1 MNNLY
6 FEKIINFIVE
16 KSHVVELIFGILV
29 FISVICYPFV
39 GVNYDLS
46 KYLPEF
52 APSKQALEV
61 MEDEFGY
68 PGMARIMVEDV
79 SLYEAGRIKDKIQ
92 EVEGVDLVLGVN
104 TLSDIYMSKSFIDD
118 SDIDTFYK
126 DGNAV
131 MEVIF
136 KGGESDPETH
146 EAIDKI
152 QEIIGDRGYYT
163 GSAVSKKSIQESV
176 SKELKIAIAISF
188 VIIFMILTITTIS
201 WFEPFLFIFVMA
213 VAIIINMGS
222 NIIFGRISF
231 FTFSTAAIL
240 QLAVS
245 MDYSIFLLDTFSIYR
260 KQGIE
265 VKEALKLAIK
275 RSVSS
280 ILASGATTIVGFLV
294 LIVMEFTIGKDMGLV
309 LSKGILTSLLT
320 VLFLMPALILRNYSK
335 VEKYY
340 HKPLIPELASVGD
353 KMYKIR
359 KIVLILAVLT
369 AVPCYFGQNMNTF
382 KYGDA
387 AIGAG
392 PGTKF
397 YEDTKK
403 IEDTFG
409 KSNMLLAIVPN
420 TSNIREKELA
430 NTIDD
435 YDFVNYALSL
445 SSVLPDGIPEDFL
458 PSAIVEQMHTENYAR
473 IIMSLDTIEESDYA
487 FDCVDKIQKTVHD
500 FYEDGYVLGMTT
512 STLDVKN
519 ILTEDYSRVSIL
531 SLIGVV
537 IVVMCTFRS
546 WLIPIIVIIP
556 IEVAIYLNMTIP
568 YLIGGTMTYIG
579 YIIVS
584 CLQLGA
590 TIDYSI
596 LVTNNYLHARQ
607 SMDKIEA
614 AKKATSQSA
623 LSVITSGSI
632 LTVVGYGLFL
642 TSSVQGISQI
652 GHLVARGAILSVL
665 LVLSLLPALLSVFD
679 ELIKKQQKITDDFTQ
694 KIKTAIKN
702 RKSIS
707 SVGGIGHEK

>member
-16 KSHVVELIFGILV
+16 KSHVVELIFAILV

-245 MDYSIFLLDTFSIYR
+245 MDYSIFLLDTFSMYR

-265 VKEALKLAIK
+265 VKESLKLAIK

-309 LSKGILTSLLT
+309 LSKGILTSL
-320 VLFLMPALILRNYSK
+320 
-335 VEKYY
+335 
-340 HKPLIPELASVGD
+340 
-353 KMYKIR
+353 
-359 KIVLILAVLT
+359 
-369 AVPCYFGQNMNTF
+369 
-382 KYGDA
+382 
-387 AIGAG
+387 
-392 PGTKF
+392 
-397 YEDTKK
+397 
-403 IEDTFG
+403 
-409 KSNMLLAIVPN
+409 
-420 TSNIREKELA
+420 
-430 NTIDD
+430 
-435 YDFVNYALSL
+435 
-445 SSVLPDGIPEDFL
+445 
-458 PSAIVEQMHTENYAR
+458 
-473 IIMSLDTIEESDYA
+473 
-487 FDCVDKIQKTVHD
+487 
-500 FYEDGYVLGMTT
+500 
-512 STLDVKN
+512 
-519 ILTEDYSRVSIL
+519 
-531 SLIGVV
+531 
-537 IVVMCTFRS
+537 
-546 WLIPIIVIIP
+546 
-556 IEVAIYLNMTIP
+556 
-568 YLIGGTMTYIG
+568 
-579 YIIVS
+579 
-584 CLQLGA
+584 
-590 TIDYSI
+590 
-596 LVTNNYLHARQ
+596 
-607 SMDKIEA
+607 
-614 AKKATSQSA
+614 
-623 LSVITSGSI
+623 
-632 LTVVGYGLFL
+632 
-642 TSSVQGISQI
+642 
-652 GHLVARGAILSVL
+652 
-665 LVLSLLPALLSVFD
+665 
-679 ELIKKQQKITDDFTQ
+679 
-694 KIKTAIKN
+694 
-702 RKSIS
+702 
-707 SVGGIGHEK
+707 

>member
-16 KSHVVELIFGILV
+16 KSHFVELIFAILV

-176 SKELKIAIAISF
+176 SKELKIAIVISF

-245 MDYSIFLLDTFSIYR
+245 MDYSIFLLDTFSMYR

-265 VKEALKLAIK
+265 VKESLKLAIK

-340 HKPLIPELASVGD
+340 HKPLIPELTSVGD
-353 KMYKIR
+353 RMYKIR
-359 KIVLILAVLT
+359 KVVLILAVLT

-430 NTIDD
+430 NTLDD

-458 PSAIVEQMHTENYAR
+458 PSSIVEQMHTENYAR

-500 FYEDGYVLGMTT
+500 FYEGGYVLGMTT

-607 SMDKIEA
+607 SMNKIEA

-642 TSSVQGISQI
+642 TSSVQGIWLQEEQS
-652 GHLVARGAILSVL
+652 
-665 LVLSLLPALLSVFD
+665 
-679 ELIKKQQKITDDFTQ
+679 
-694 KIKTAIKN
+694 
-702 RKSIS
+702 
-707 SVGGIGHEK
+707 

>member
-6 FEKIINFIVE
+6 FEKIVNFIVE
-16 KSHVVELIFGILV
+16 KSHVIEIIFGILV

-176 SKELKIAIAISF
+176 SKELKIAIVISF
-188 VIIFMILTITTIS
+188 VIIFMILAITTIS

-245 MDYSIFLLDTFSIYR
+245 MDYSIFLLDTFSMYR

-320 VLFLMPALILRNYSK
+320 VLFLMPALILRNCSK

-340 HKPLIPELASVGD
+340 HKPLIPELTSVGD

-420 TSNIREKELA
+420 TSNVREKELA
-430 NTIDD
+430 NTLED

-458 PSAIVEQMHTENYAR
+458 PSSIVEQMHTENYAR

-487 FDCVDKIQKTVHD
+487 FDCVDKIQKTVDD
-500 FYEDGYVLGMTT
+500 FYDDGYVLGMTT

-519 ILTEDYSRVSIL
+519 ILTEDYSKVSIL

-568 YLIGGTMTYIG
+568 YLVGGTMTYIG

-614 AKKATSQSA
+614 AKKAISQSA

-632 LTVVGYGLFL
+632 LTVVGYGLFF

-652 GHLVARGAILSVL
+652 GQLVARGAILSVL

-707 SVGGIGHEK
+707 SVGGVGHEK